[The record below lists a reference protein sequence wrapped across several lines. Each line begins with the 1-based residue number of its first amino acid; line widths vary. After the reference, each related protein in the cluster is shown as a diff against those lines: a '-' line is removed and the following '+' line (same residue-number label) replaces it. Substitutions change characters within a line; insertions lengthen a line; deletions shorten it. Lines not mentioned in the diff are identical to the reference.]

1 MPPRRVSRRGVFFG
15 PCPMNSPLLAV
26 LSPCI
31 GICSLDGQGLCEGC
45 HRTTSEIARWSQ
57 MSDAERLHVM
67 DAVLPVREAN
77 RV

>member
-1 MPPRRVSRRGVFFG
+1 MTSGFR
-15 PCPMNSPLLAV
+15 AV

-45 HRTTSEIARWSQ
+45 HRTTAEIARWSQ
-57 MSDAERLHVM
+57 MSDDERLHVM
-67 DAVLPVREAN
+67 DVVLPVREAS